1 MASEFSPKLR
11 ALRQQLLAFMEEH
24 VDPNDARHDAEL
36 AANAKAG
43 RAYAELRMMAGLK
56 ARARERGLWN
66 LFLPPRPDDSGEAG
80 HVRGLTNMED
90 APLAEIMG
98 GRYWCSEIC
107 NCSASD
113 SGNMEVL
120 ARYAKAQQDRWLK
133 PLLAG
138 QIRSAFAMTEPDV
151 ASGGA
156 TNIACSIRREGDEYA
171 INGRKWDITGAMNER
186 CEIFVLMGKTDA
198 DHADRHRQQ
207 SMILV
212 PKNTLGV
219 TFVRGLAHGHR
230 RQQGGGGVRLSAP
243 PRSVAPLCDA
253 HVKR

>member
-1 MASEFSPKLR
+1 MAFVFNPKLR

-107 NCSASD
+107 NCSAPD
-113 SGNMEVL
+113 TGNMEVL
-120 ARYAKAQQDRWLK
+120 ARYAKAQQE
-133 PLLAG
+133 PLAQALPG
-138 QIRSAFAMTEPDV
+138 RPD
-151 ASGGA
+151 S
-156 TNIACSIRREGDEYA
+156 
-171 INGRKWDITGAMNER
+171 
-186 CEIFVLMGKTDA
+186 
-198 DHADRHRQQ
+198 
-207 SMILV
+207 
-212 PKNTLGV
+212 LGV
-219 TFVRGLAHGHR
+219 RDGRARRGIER
-230 RQQGGGGVRLSAP
+230 RHQHCLQHP
-243 PRSVAPLCDA
+243 PRG
-253 HVKR
+253 R